1 MSLYLWLIFKE
12 IPAVMVCIEVQVI
25 NAGSNVAKNVRVTVP
40 LLVNDSAYCQYN
52 DFKRTSHDYAISG
65 SMATFNLGD
74 IVPGD
79 ADTILIHYDITVYP
93 VKVLPAR
100 EIMSKSYS
108 AFHNLPAVEIVALAL
123 YRRDST

>member
-1 MSLYLWLIFKE
+1 MGSATCFAPAPRPGHGTLGSLSLYLWLIFKE

-25 NAGSNVAKNVRVTVP
+25 NAGVMLRKRARNGS

-100 EIMSKSYS
+100 K
-108 AFHNLPAVEIVALAL
+108 L
-123 YRRDST
+123 